1 MTRSTGQTGSN
12 QTTSLPDASSDA
24 SGAPSPAPSTPLL
37 IQRLL
42 DPAAYPHPTGPIRLV
57 ETHISWV
64 LLTGPFV
71 YKLKKPVALGY
82 LDFSSLE
89 RRAHFCREEVRL
101 NQRFAPQLYLE
112 ALPITGSCEHPQIG
126 GSGEPIEWAVKLV
139 QFDDEDQL
147 DRRLAASRLSVT
159 DCQAVGAEIAR
170 IHARLDT
177 ASPAGP
183 FGSPAGVFAIA
194 EINLNQLRTCRPD
207 TSHRVDAL
215 EHWLRHQLLE
225 ERPAGT
231 RAAMLARLA
240 AGKVREC
247 HGDLHLANIVFSHE
261 ELTPFDSIEFNPAL
275 RWIDVA
281 SDIAFLGMDLE
292 SRGRPDL
299 AAHATNAWIETSN
312 DHGATAVLPLYKVA
326 RALVRAAVAAVRGSQ
341 VNQPAPASS
350 QPPVHHPPS
359 SGAAAAPPADTDRY
373 LALAERLMQPP
384 KPQLIVTSGVSGSGK
399 TTVTT
404 ELVGGLGAVRLRS
417 DVERKRL
424 AGMAATARPADSLQT
439 DSLYSPAS
447 TEQVYELLETLAR
460 TLLAAGSSVIIDA
473 ACNTRRQR
481 ERFTTLA
488 RATGTPLVWL
498 DFSLPAEVVLAR
510 VAARAA
516 AGTDASDAS
525 AAVVQAQLAAREAL
539 DREELLRAAP
549 PGGSAAT
556 QIRLDSPAKV
566 SPEAIAQLVQ
576 RLRGEPAPA

>member
-1 MTRSTGQTGSN
+1 MTRTTGQTGLK
-12 QTTSLPDASSDA
+12 QTTSQPDASCGA
-24 SGAPSPAPSTPLL
+24 SGAPSAAPATPLL

-42 DPAAYPHPTGPIRLV
+42 EPAAYPHPTGPIRLV

-64 LLTGPFV
+64 LLTGPFA

-89 RRAHFCREEVRL
+89 RRAHFCREEIRL
-101 NQRFAPQLYLE
+101 NQRFAPKLYLE
-112 ALPITGSCEHPQIG
+112 ALPITGSGEHPQIG
-126 GSGEPIEWAVKLV
+126 GSGKPIEWAVKLM
-139 QFDDEDQL
+139 QFAEEDQL
-147 DRRLAASRLSVT
+147 DRRLAAFQLSGA
-159 DCQAVGAEIAR
+159 DCQALGAEIAR
-170 IHARLDT
+170 IHARLDA

-183 FGSPAGVFAIA
+183 YGSPAGVFEIA
-194 EINLNQLRTCRPD
+194 QINLNQLRTCRPD
-207 TSHRVDAL
+207 TAHRIDAL
-215 EHWLRHQLLE
+215 EHWLTHQLLDQH
-225 ERPAGT
+225 PAGT

-240 AGKVREC
+240 DGKVREC
-247 HGDLHLANIVFSHE
+247 HGDLHLANIIYSQG
-261 ELTPFDSIEFNPAL
+261 ELIPFDSIEFNPAL

-281 SDIAFLGMDLE
+281 SDIAFLAMDLE
-292 SRGRPDL
+292 SRGHPDL

-350 QPPVHHPPS
+350 QPPKNHP
-359 SGAAAAPPADTDRY
+359 AAGPAGAPPADTDRY

-424 AGMAATARPADSLQT
+424 AGMVATARPADSLQA

-447 TEQVYELLETLAR
+447 TEQVYQRLERLAR
-460 TLLAAGSSVIIDA
+460 TMLAAGSSVVIDA

-488 RATGTPLVWL
+488 RDTGTPLVWL

-525 AAVVQAQLAAREAL
+525 VAVVQAQLTAREPL
-539 DREELLRAAP
+539 DRDELLRAGP
-549 PGGSAAT
+549 PGGPAAT

-566 SPEAIAQLVQ
+566 APEAIAQLVQ

>member
-1 MTRSTGQTGSN
+1 MTHSTGQTGST
-12 QTTSLPDASSDA
+12 QTTSLPHASVHA
-24 SGAPSPAPSTPLL
+24 SGAACAAPDMPLL

-42 DPAAYPHPTGPIRLV
+42 EPAAYPHPTGPIRLV

-101 NQRFAPQLYLE
+101 NQRFAPKLYLE

-147 DRRLAASRLSVT
+147 DRRLAASRLST
-159 DCQAVGAEIAR
+159 ADCQAVGAEIAR
-170 IHARLDT
+170 IHARLDA

-183 FGSPAGVFAIA
+183 FGSPAGVFEIA
-194 EINLNQLRTCRPD
+194 EINLNQLRACRPD

-215 EHWLRHQLLE
+215 QAWLTDRLLE
-225 ERPAGT
+225 QHPAST

-247 HGDLHLANIVFSHE
+247 HGDLHLANIVFSHN

-350 QPPVHHPPS
+350 QPPKNHP
-359 SGAAAAPPADTDRY
+359 AAGPAGAPPADTDRY

-424 AGMAATARPADSLQT
+424 AGMVATARPADSLQA

-447 TEQVYELLETLAR
+447 TEQVYQRLERLAR
-460 TLLAAGSSVIIDA
+460 TMLAAGSSVVIDA

-488 RATGTPLVWL
+488 RDTGTPLVWL

-525 AAVVQAQLAAREAL
+525 VAVVQAQLTAREPL
-539 DREELLRAAP
+539 DRDELLRAGP
-549 PGGSAAT
+549 PGGPAAT

-566 SPEAIAQLVQ
+566 APEAIAQLVQ

>member
-1 MTRSTGQTGSN
+1 MTRTTGQTGSK
-12 QTTSLPDASSDA
+12 QTTSQPDASCGA
-24 SGAPSPAPSTPLL
+24 SGAPSAAPATPLL

-42 DPAAYPHPTGPIRLV
+42 EPAAYPHPTGPIRLV

-64 LLTGPFV
+64 LLTGPFA

-89 RRAHFCREEVRL
+89 RRAHFCREEIRL
-101 NQRFAPQLYLE
+101 NQRFAPKLYLE
-112 ALPITGSCEHPQIG
+112 ALPITGSGEHPQIG
-126 GSGEPIEWAVKLV
+126 GSGKPIEWAVKLM
-139 QFDDEDQL
+139 QFADEDQL
-147 DRRLAASRLSVT
+147 DRRLAASQLSGA
-159 DCQAVGAEIAR
+159 DCQALGAEIAR
-170 IHARLDT
+170 IHARLDA

-183 FGSPAGVFAIA
+183 YGSPAGVFEIA
-194 EINLNQLRTCRPD
+194 QINLNQLRTCRPD
-207 TSHRVDAL
+207 TAHRIDAL
-215 EHWLRHQLLE
+215 EHWLTHQLLDQH
-225 ERPAGT
+225 PAGT

-240 AGKVREC
+240 DGKVREC
-247 HGDLHLANIVFSHE
+247 HGDLHLANIIYSQG
-261 ELTPFDSIEFNPAL
+261 ELIPFDSIEFNPAL

-281 SDIAFLGMDLE
+281 SDIAFLAMDLE
-292 SRGRPDL
+292 SRGYPDL

-341 VNQPAPASS
+341 VNQPAPAAS
-350 QPPVHHPPS
+350 QPAASPS
-359 SGAAAAPPADTDRY
+359 PASLATASPQADTDRY

-404 ELVGGLGAVRLRS
+404 ELIGGLGAVRLRS

-424 AGMAATARPADSLQT
+424 TGMAATARPTDPLQA

-460 TLLAAGSSVIIDA
+460 TMLSAGSSVIIDA

-481 ERFTTLA
+481 DRFTTLA
-488 RATGTPLVWL
+488 RDTGTPLVWL

-510 VAARAA
+510 VAAREA

-525 AAVVQAQLAAREAL
+525 VAVVQAQLAAREPL
-539 DREELLRAAP
+539 DQNELLRAGP
-549 PGGSAAT
+549 PESPPAT
-556 QIRLDSPAKV
+556 QIRLDSPAAV

-576 RLRGEPAPA
+576 RLRGIRTPQ

>member
-1 MTRSTGQTGSN
+1 MTDSIAPHQA
-12 QTTSLPDASSDA
+12 TSPPDALA
-24 SGAPSPAPSTPLL
+24 PAPGSTSAAPTTPLL

-64 LLTGPFV
+64 LLTGPV
-71 YKLKKPVALGY
+71 AYKLKKPVALGY
-82 LDFSSLE
+82 LDFSSLD

-101 NQRFAPQLYLE
+101 NQRFAPKLYLE

-147 DRRLAASRLSVT
+147 DRRLAASRLST
-159 DCQAVGAEIAR
+159 ADCQAVGAAIAR
-170 IHARLDT
+170 IHARLDA

-207 TSHRVDAL
+207 TSHRIDAL
-215 EHWLRHQLLE
+215 QAWLKHQLLE

-247 HGDLHLANIVFSHE
+247 HGDLHLANIVFSHD

-341 VNQPAPASS
+341 VNQPTAAGS
-350 QPPVHHPPS
+350 QPSIHHPAASP
-359 SGAAAAPPADTDRY
+359 AAASPQADTDRY
-373 LALAERLMQPP
+373 LALAEHLMHVP

-404 ELVGGLGAVRLRS
+404 ELIGGLGAVRLRS

-424 AGMAATARPADSLQT
+424 AGLAATARPADPLQT

-447 TEQVYELLETLAR
+447 TEQVYERLETLAR
-460 TLLAAGSSVIIDA
+460 TLLTAGSSVIIDA
-473 ACNTRRQR
+473 ACNTLRQR

-488 RATGTPLVWL
+488 RDTGTPLVWL

-525 AAVVQAQLAAREAL
+525 VAVVQAQLATREPI
-539 DREELLRAAP
+539 DRDELLRASRPESPQATHIQFTSP
-549 PGGSAAT
+549 EAA
-556 QIRLDSPAKV
+556 
-566 SPEAIAQLVQ
+566 SPEAIAQLAQ
-576 RLRGEPAPA
+576 RLRGIRPPL